1 MLARLFLSCSVLLIG
16 SFGDE
21 PDQAQTMVSP
31 QCICS
36 SPHWPSERASVEYRE
51 WIAESDLVAVGTME
65 WMGTLSPTKREVSKL
80 RALGATAQEADY
92 VSFTMLMNQPPFP
105 HRFRIEHAIKGSAS
119 DSTVFI
125 GPRTPEQVIC
135 GYGQGLSNGPVVIFG
150 RAISA
155 DSVYADPSAVG
166 LTSDAPYHWIPYCDG
181 ARTVADYAGLVD
193 SLQVWAAE
201 R

>member
-1 MLARLFLSCSVLLIG
+1 MLARLFLACSALLIG
-16 SFGDE
+16 SYGGE
-21 PDQAQTMVSP
+21 SNTVSIEAP
-31 QCICS
+31 PPCS
-36 SPHWPSERASVEYRE
+36 CLYPWWPSEHASSEYRE

-65 WMGTLSPTKREVSKL
+65 WMGTRFPTKREESKL

-166 LTSDAPYHWIPYCDG
+166 LTPDAPYHWIPYCDG

-193 SLQVWAAE
+193 SLQVWAAK